1 MTPGKRDV
9 SPISRESA
17 VFDRSDRKTGAVPS
31 ERDGAAME
39 NRSTLNEIQTE
50 RLADRLNR
58 ECRDKLRVSYVA
70 RKIGYFWEIEKYGPG
85 KHEWKILRDGES

>member
-9 SPISRESA
+9 SPISRGSA
-17 VFDRSDRKTGAVPS
+17 VFDRLDRKTCAVPS

-39 NRSTLNEIQTE
+39 NRSTLNEVQAE